1 MLLLTTE
8 VQKMYLRGKRY
19 ENEKKML
26 GGYQGSNQYKKV
38 ASSQNDQMPKEEKF
52 DYPNN
57 TTARKIAKEYGVVL
71 STIQRDAW
79 FAKGVDVLPKELPII
94 IKRTF

>member
-8 VQKMYLRGKRY
+8 AQKMYLRGKRY
-19 ENEKKML
+19 ENEKKIQE
-26 GGYQGSNQYKKV
+26 GTGANQSTK
-38 ASSQNDQMPKEEKF
+38 SQTIQNDQSAKF

-57 TTARKIAKEYGVVL
+57 TTARKIGKEYGVAP

-79 FAKGVDVLPKELPII
+79 FAKGVDVLPKKLPIT